1 MSESHNIA
9 GCCVV
14 AKFGGTSLAE
24 GVKISKA
31 AGVIAQ
37 EARKG
42 TSIVVI
48 VSAIGSTTDY
58 LSDITKQASNGGFV
72 SGNDID
78 DVLAMGE
85 RTSARIFS
93 AALKTNGIKSCYF
106 DPADPNWP
114 IITNDKPTNASPI
127 LTLCEKRIRKHVLSA
142 LNRQK
147 VVVIPGFVGKNRN
160 GSITTMGRG
169 GSDITALI
177 IARALKAKQ
186 VILVTD
192 VDGIMTADPKIVK
205 SAKKL
210 DRIDI
215 NTLIG
220 IADAGTKFLHEKPL
234 KYKDPEIDIRV
245 INHRSC
251 NLNAEGT
258 TIHGVLQNES
268 MVDIAYPEPVMSI
281 TIVGDALS
289 KSPKILHEIIQK
301 VRDASLPVLGMS
313 TNYDSIILYLPES
326 AGNKILEPLHSVV
339 INNPQA
345 LAMAVRKNIAF
356 IKVKGVGLEETPGII
371 RKVSQALYFQ
381 RINIF
386 GIFTITS
393 SVELF
398 IDMNDVERALTTLRS
413 AIKANKT

>member
-1 MSESHNIA
+1 MSESHNIV

-14 AKFGGTSLAE
+14 AKFGGTSLAD

-31 AGVIAQ
+31 AGVIAR
-37 EARKG
+37 EAAKG

-58 LSDITKQASNGGFV
+58 LCDITKQASNGGFV

-93 AALKTNGIKSCYF
+93 TALKTNGIKSCYF
-106 DPADPNWP
+106 DPADSNWP

-127 LTLCEKRIRKHVLSA
+127 LTLCEKRIRRHVLSA

-147 VVVIPGFVGKNRN
+147 VVVIPGFVGKNRK

-177 IARALKAKQ
+177 IARALNAKQ

-210 DRIDI
+210 DVIDI
-215 NTLIG
+215 NALIG
-220 IADAGTKFLHEKPL
+220 IADAGTKFLHKKAL

-258 TIHGVLQNES
+258 TIRGVLQNEL
-268 MVDIAYPEPVMSI
+268 MVDIAYSEPVMSI
-281 TIVGDALS
+281 TIIGDALS
-289 KSPKILHEIIQK
+289 KSPNILHEIIQK

-313 TNYDSIILYLPES
+313 TNYDSIILYLPEGT
-326 AGNKILEPLHSVV
+326 GNKILEPLHSVV
-339 INNPQA
+339 TNNSQA

-371 RKVSQALYFQ
+371 RKISQALHFQ
-381 RINIF
+381 KINIF

-398 IDMNDVERALTTLRS
+398 IDMNDVDRALTALRS